1 MPNYHYPNL
10 TIINE
15 TDFHSKN
22 SNVFDNAVIASLP
35 LLDTDAIGHQSI
47 RDAIQQQ
54 FQLDMQVEDV
64 SKLCFLHCTWI
75 YQDYHACHHYMLLSP
90 PWSKKQS
97 GIVYSRAQGCRHP
110 LVRTGNRTSFRC
122 HHWRSTTIGPAGSAD
137 GRQPIRPVSLTS
149 AGAIV
154 DASTG
159 DLIPHPSRPFAD
171 NFYILIIFI

>member
-15 TDFHSKN
+15 TDLHSKN

-35 LLDTDAIGHQSI
+35 LSATDAIGHQSI

-90 PWSKKQS
+90 PWSNLGS
-97 GIVYSRAQGCRHP
+97 FNLACNGAFHP
-110 LVRTGNRTSFRC
+110 LGVAVGQGGSHGRASRWDKARAWKWGIRLFLTWKWVRPPSIRTSKLY
-122 HHWRSTTIGPAGSAD
+122 HYRSYKG
-137 GRQPIRPVSLTS
+137 LT
-149 AGAIV
+149 ACDERKELLDPG
-154 DASTG
+154 
-159 DLIPHPSRPFAD
+159 
-171 NFYILIIFI
+171 